1 MGRLYINKLVYT
13 GEKGV
18 SEIDFGENL
27 TIIIGPS
34 DTGKSYIYKSIYYM
48 LGASNESAP
57 FDKSI
62 GYDTIKMELIKN
74 LSSITL
80 TREIGSNVISVFEGN
95 KTTDYKV
102 SGDKENIRD
111 FFSELLDIKI
121 GLKVP
126 KNADGQTQRF
136 SLRTL
141 KSLLTVNENDT
152 ELEKSI
158 LLPDNYTARTAF
170 LSGLLYILYDQDFSE
185 FDADENKKTKAA
197 KKAAVQKYI
206 ISNKEKLL
214 GRRETLSKYING
226 IEKDS
231 QSLDT
236 MISNLQTE
244 LDETNK
250 IIDDSIV
257 NIKNIGRQIIETES
271 SIRRIDIQ
279 INRYKILESQ
289 YVSDI
294 NRLGFIIQG
303 EDVTHNHKSPINCPF
318 CSGNLE
324 KNQESSYLEASRAEA
339 KKILSSSISLSTT
352 IDDISIEKDV
362 LLNTL
367 DALRKQKSDMDH
379 NMNNELKPYRKSIT
393 ERIDK
398 YNIYIKAIH
407 DLESTNL
414 MLSGYENDLSNLDST
429 IDKHIEYKPKELF
442 PDDFSS
448 SIGNHYYD
456 ILRKI
461 NFTPLE
467 SVVFDM
473 NDFDV
478 IVNGDAKKTHGK
490 GYRALLNTVL
500 ILSMRQYINEF
511 SINNPHFYLIDSPLH
526 GLTMPDGISSTDDV
540 RQGFFKYIIDN
551 IENDQMIVIENVNP
565 NDLPEN
571 IGSHPKVSVV
581 EFTQDENRGRYGL
594 LNGIRK
600 N

>member
-1 MGRLYINKLVYT
+1 MGRLYISKLIYT

-18 SEIDFGENL
+18 SEINFGENL

-48 LGASNESAP
+48 LGASNDSAP

-62 GYDTIKMELIKN
+62 GYDTISMELIKN

-80 TREIGSNVISVFEGN
+80 TREIGSNTISVLDGN
-95 KTTDYKV
+95 KATDYKI
-102 SGDKENIRD
+102 SGDRDNIRD
-111 FFSELLDIKI
+111 FFSKLLDIKI

-126 KNADGQTQRF
+126 KNTDGQTQRF

-206 ISNKEKLL
+206 ISNKEKLI
-214 GRRETLSKYING
+214 GRRDTLSKYIDG

-231 QSLDT
+231 ESLEK
-236 MISNLQTE
+236 MISNLQSE

-250 IIDDSIV
+250 IIDESIT
-257 NIKNIGRQIIETES
+257 NIKTIGRQIIETES
-271 SIRRIDIQ
+271 SIRRVNMQLD
-279 INRYKILESQ
+279 RYKILESQ

-318 CSGNLE
+318 CSGSLE

-339 KKILSSSISLSTT
+339 RKILASSIALSTT
-352 IDDISIEKDV
+352 IDDISNEKDA
-362 LLNTL
+362 LLQTL
-367 DALRKQKSDMDH
+367 EGLKKQKSDIDH
-379 NMNNELKPYRKSIT
+379 DMNNQLKPHRQSIA
-393 ERIDK
+393 EKISN
-398 YNIYIKAIH
+398 YNEYIKAIH
-407 DLESTNL
+407 ELESTNL
-414 MLSGYENDLSNLDST
+414 MLSGFESDLSNLDST
-429 IDKHIEYKPKELF
+429 IDKHIEYKPKDLF
-442 PDDFSS
+442 PDDFAS
-448 SIGNHYYD
+448 SIADYYYD

-478 IVNGDAKKTHGK
+478 VVNGDAKKTHGK

-500 ILSMRQYINEF
+500 ILSMRKYINEF

-526 GLTMPDGISSTDDV
+526 GLTMPDGIKSTDDV
-540 RQGFFKYIIDN
+540 RQGFFKYIIEN

-565 NDLPEN
+565 KDLPDE
-571 IGSHPKVSVV
+571 IESYSKVKVI
-581 EFTQDENRGRYGL
+581 EFTQDEDRGRYGL

>member
-1 MGRLYINKLVYT
+1 MGRLYINKLVYI

-80 TREIGSNVISVFEGN
+80 TRKIGSNVISVFDGN
-95 KTTDYKV
+95 KTADYKV

-111 FFSELLDIKI
+111 FFAELLDIKI

-126 KNADGQTQRF
+126 KNTDGQTQRF

-214 GRRETLSKYING
+214 GRRETLSKYIDG
-226 IEKDS
+226 VEKDS
-231 QSLDT
+231 KSLDT

-257 NIKNIGRQIIETES
+257 NIKNIGKQIIETES

-279 INRYKILESQ
+279 IDRYKILESQ

-318 CSGNLE
+318 CSGNLD
-324 KNQESSYLEASRAEA
+324 KSQESSYLEASRAEA
-339 KKILSSSISLSTT
+339 KKILASSIALSST
-352 IDDISIEKDV
+352 IDDISIEKDA
-362 LLNTL
+362 LINTL
-367 DALRKQKSDMDH
+367 DSLRKQKIDIDH
-379 NMNNELKPYRKSIT
+379 NMNNELKPHRKSIS

-398 YNIYIKAIH
+398 YNVYIKAIH
-407 DLESTNL
+407 DLESTNS
-414 MLSGYENDLSNLDST
+414 MLSGFESDLSNLDST
-429 IDKHIEYKPKELF
+429 IDKHIEYKPKDLF
-442 PDDFSS
+442 PDDFAS
-448 SIGNHYYD
+448 SIGDYYYD

-467 SVVFDM
+467 SVAFNMD
-473 NDFDV
+473 DFDV

-490 GYRALLNTVL
+490 GYRALLNTIL
-500 ILSMRQYINEF
+500 ILSMRKYINEF

-551 IENDQMIVIENVNP
+551 IENDQMIVIENANT
-565 NDLPEN
+565 NDLPLN
-571 IGSHPKVSVV
+571 IESYSKVKVI

-594 LNGIRK
+594 LNGVRK